1 MKIHLIAIL
10 CFSAISGIFGIT
22 RHFQMFQ
29 QNSYYPSRYLK
40 WLKNNYSGGLLANAL
55 VYFLVSVL
63 YFFEL
68 YIVGAVIALFVM
80 FYNIKTAV
88 DVQKHSVKSLAF
100 TGRVKRLYFTTILI
114 FTALILLFI
123 YITKPTFAVRA
134 FVSVALLLSYITP
147 ILVFI
152 LWCILLPLEW
162 LINRYYIRDAKKVLE
177 AMPNLKVIG
186 VTGSYGKTTTKFI
199 LTRILSEKF
208 NTVCTPHSFNTP
220 MGIVRTIRSDLM
232 PQTEI
237 FVCEMGAKEV
247 GNIKEDC
254 DIASPHYGIITSVGP
269 QHLETFKS
277 IENVFST
284 KFELAD
290 AVKENGGITFVNGD
304 SKEIIDRI
312 ENGEYKVYGTD
323 KAFDFYGE
331 NLSYGRDGSQF
342 TVTLGQE
349 KVSFTT
355 KLLGLHSIIDIIGAV
370 SLAYT
375 LGVPIADLQYAV
387 ASLKP
392 PEHRLEMK
400 PFTNGSLL
408 IDDAYNSNPEGCLEA
423 VRVLG
428 SFEGMKKVIITPG
441 LVELGKK
448 EYECNYAL
456 GKEATENCDVI
467 ILVGTNRS
475 KPMQN
480 AVNDTDFPKENLYVA
495 ASFKE
500 AMDIYSGFADSNTA
514 VLFEND
520 LPDNYLY

>member
-1 MKIHLIAIL
+1 MNTYLILML
-10 CFSAISGIFGIT
+10 CFSALSGLFGVT

-29 QNSYYPSRYLK
+29 QNSYYPSRYFK
-40 WLKNNYSGGLLANAL
+40 WLKGSFNIGLFMCAF
-55 VYFLVSVL
+55 VYLLVSVL
-63 YFFEL
+63 YFLKL
-68 YIVGAVIALFVM
+68 YIVGCVVTAFILC
-80 FYNIKTAV
+80 YNIKTAI
-88 DVQKHSVKSLAF
+88 DLQKRSVKRLAF
-100 TGRVKRLYFTTILI
+100 TDRVKRLYLAAILLFTI
-114 FTALILLFI
+114 LILLFI
-123 YITKPTFAVRA
+123 LLEKGFIARLLISTV
-134 FVSVALLLSYITP
+134 LLLSYISP
-147 ILVFI
+147 ILTFA
-152 LWCILLPLEW
+152 LWGIMIPVENR
-162 LINRYYIRDAKKVLE
+162 INRYYIDDAKKIL
-177 AMPNLKVIG
+177 ASMPQLKVIG

-199 LTRILSEKF
+199 LNRILSEKF

-220 MGIVRTIRSDLM
+220 MGIVRTIRSDLK

-290 AVKENGGITFVNGD
+290 AVRENGGITFVNGD
-304 SKEIIDRI
+304 SKEIISRI
-312 ENGEYKVYGTD
+312 GSEFKIYGTD
-323 KAFDFYGE
+323 KSFDFYGE
-331 NLSYGRDGSQF
+331 KLSYGRNGSKF
-342 TVTLGQE
+342 TVNLDGQ
-349 KVSFTT
+349 KVDFTT

-375 LGVPIADLQYAV
+375 LGVPIPDLQYAV
-387 ASLKP
+387 ASLRP
-392 PEHRLEMK
+392 TEHRLEMK

-428 SFEGMKKVIITPG
+428 SFTDMKKVIVTPG
-441 LVELGKK
+441 LVELGDK
-448 EYECNYAL
+448 EYECNYNL
-456 GKEATENCDVI
+456 GKEAAKNCDII

-475 KPMQN
+475 KPMQD
-480 AVNDTDFPKENLYVA
+480 AVADTDFPKENLYVA

-500 AMDIYSGFADSNTA
+500 AMDIYSRFADSNTA